1 MVNYANK
8 DYTTSLSSAS
18 TSGIT
23 DGIDHVHSGILKF
36 LENSARGNY
45 IVDYNTASFQQ
56 VAGSTRTSFG
66 FSAAI
71 NFFRDGIL
79 SSLDPTSAE
88 LASDPDVNFVRY
100 DMIVIA
106 ANNALACRTG
116 TAGAVPRV
124 VDSLTVGD
132 IPVALVEVV
141 AGASSTNNVTN
152 RKVQLYGYNKEK
164 NGLSVGYSASNTY
177 TQTLAVVGAAG
188 NTNITATVADKN
200 INFHGTDGTQEI
212 TALSLDMAFAGKATF
227 NSDVTASSFT
237 IGNASITETE
247 LEIIDGATLSTTEL
261 NYVDG
266 VTSSI
271 QSQLDSKTATVT
283 SVTAGTGMTQ
293 TGTST
298 VNPTLNVI
306 GGAGITA
313 SSNEILITDA
323 GVTMAKLANIATD
336 TFIGRTA
343 ANTGVPKALSKAE
356 ALAILN
362 VADGANNYTHPDHSG
377 DVTSNSDGATTIA
390 ADAVTYA
397 KMQNL
402 GTANRVLG
410 SASTGLIGEVQI
422 VVDMMTANS
431 VDSAQYV
438 DGSIDHEHL
447 SGDCIDGDNIQDS
460 VINSEHYANGS
471 IDNEHLATGIDSVK
485 IANGSVSNTEF
496 QYLNGVTSAVQTQ
509 LDLKIKQGLHSIWI
523 PAEAM
528 TPRINAGCG
537 ALAATAAG
545 NTNQPDF
552 RSLPFDTSTQEYC
565 QFSIAMP
572 KMWNEGT
579 IDVKFYWTSTSSSTS
594 QNCVWEIRATAISD
608 NETLVT
614 NFGNATGAA
623 QANSGAKI
631 LSILGLDTAL
641 TIGSS
646 PAAGDI
652 CFFEVTR
659 VVGSDD
665 LATDALL
672 LGVKL
677 LYTINAEND
686 A

>member
-1 MVNYANK
+1 MANINNPNYLSKMYNAALSTTANAEDQIEDGIDSPHTGIIK
-8 DYTTSLSSAS
+8 ALGLIGRGNHVVRRTNGFNIVTSNATQFTITAGKFYRDGKLQTATGAGTFTLTHGGGATFPSLSS
-18 TSGIT
+18 TEGIY
-23 DGIDHVHSGILKF
+23 F
-36 LENSARGNY
+36 L
-45 IVDYNTASFQQ
+45 V
-56 VAGSTRTSFG
+56 V
-66 FSAAI
+66 
-71 NFFRDGIL
+71 
-79 SSLDPTSAE
+79 
-88 LASDPDVNFVRY
+88 VK
-100 DMIVIA
+100 
-106 ANNALACRTG
+106 ANNALAVRSSNPAAVNKVPTHQTGDVIVAVLGYTGNASNGSQLLVQFLTTDKTTNSVSIGYELNNQYEEAASLTGTNQGLYISGIGATG
-116 TAGAVPRV
+116 TAAV
-124 VDSLTVGD
+124 DD
-132 IPVALVEVV
+132 
-141 AGASSTNNVTN
+141 
-152 RKVQLYGYNKEK
+152 KVIIQDT
-164 NGLSVGYSASNTY
+164 SASNVIKT
-177 TQTLAVVGAAG
+177 
-188 NTNITATVADKN
+188 
-200 INFHGTDGTQEI
+200 
-212 TALSLDMAFAGKATF
+212 
-227 NSDVTASSFT
+227 VTAAAIAALAPTGS
-237 IGNASITETE
+237 
-247 LEIIDGATLSTTEL
+247 
-261 NYVDG
+261 
-266 VTSSI
+266 
-271 QSQLDSKTATVT
+271 VT
-283 SVTAGTGMTQ
+283 SVSAGTGMTQ

-377 DVTSNSDGATTIA
+377 DVTSNSDGATTIV

-410 SASTGLIGEVQI
+410 STSTGLIGEVQI

-471 IDNEHLATGIDSVK
+471 IDNIHLAPAIDSVK
-485 IANGSVSNTEF
+485 IANGSVTNTEF
-496 QYLNGVTSAVQTQ
+496 QYLNGATSTIQTQ
-509 LDLKIKQGLHSIWI
+509 LNLKIKQGLHSIWI

-537 ALAATAAG
+537 ALTATAAG
-545 NTNQPDF
+545 NTNNPDF
-552 RSLPFDTSTQEYC
+552 RSLPFDKSTQEHC

-572 KMWNEGT
+572 KMWDEQA
-579 IDVKFYWTSTSSSTS
+579 VFPVFYWTSASTS
-594 QNCVWEIRATAISD
+594 TNTGCLWAIRGVSISD
-608 NETLVT
+608 NIVI
-614 NFGNATGAA
+614 NKAFGNPAA
-623 QANSGAKI
+623 GFQLNSGNKN
-631 LSILGLDTAL
+631 LSILSLDQQL
-641 TIGSS
+641 TIAEV
-646 PAAGDI
+646 PNAGDI
-652 CFFEVTR
+652 CFFEVQRIAADNGDTL
-659 VVGSDD
+659 D
-665 LATDALL
+665 ADALL

>member
-1 MVNYANK
+1 MVENNPHKISTMGTGNSLAAITDGSDFPHSGLIKGLSQMARQNIVVKNNSNDFDITQSTANGGTVTVSAGTYLRDGK
-8 DYTTSLSSAS
+8 KYVAQYKTGTTAAVFTFNASELITTYDKGYHLVVVDKNNFILIRKPTVLNKVPDYTSGDTIIAVFEYAS
-18 TSGIT
+18 TSSSGAMNIQYLTTDKTENSVSIAYAAGTGDDLVYTEASAIT
-23 DGIDHVHSGILKF
+23 GTSAGLFISGIG
-36 LENSARGNY
+36 ATG
-45 IVDYNTASFQQ
+45 
-56 VAGSTRTSFG
+56 
-66 FSAAI
+66 AAADDKVI
-71 NFFRDGIL
+71 IQD
-79 SSLDPTSAE
+79 TSA
-88 LASDPDVNFVRY
+88 
-100 DMIVIA
+100 
-106 ANNALACRTG
+106 
-116 TAGAVPRV
+116 
-124 VDSLTVGD
+124 
-132 IPVALVEVV
+132 
-141 AGASSTNNVTN
+141 
-152 RKVQLYGYNKEK
+152 
-164 NGLSVGYSASNTY
+164 
-177 TQTLAVVGAAG
+177 
-188 NTNITATVADKN
+188 
-200 INFHGTDGTQEI
+200 
-212 TALSLDMAFAGKATF
+212 
-227 NSDVTASSFT
+227 SDVIKSVTAQAIANLAP
-237 IGNASITETE
+237 IG
-247 LEIIDGATLSTTEL
+247 
-261 NYVDG
+261 
-266 VTSSI
+266 
-271 QSQLDSKTATVT
+271 TVT

-293 TGTST
+293 SGTST

-377 DVTSNSDGATTIA
+377 DVTSNSDGATTIV

-410 SASTGLIGEVQI
+410 STSTGLIGEVQI
-422 VVDMMTANS
+422 VVDMMAANS

-509 LDLKIKQGLHSIWI
+509 LDSKIKQGLHSIWV

-572 KMWNEGT
+572 KMWNEQA

-631 LSILGLDTAL
+631 LSI
-641 TIGSS
+641 
-646 PAAGDI
+646 
-652 CFFEVTR
+652 
-659 VVGSDD
+659 
-665 LATDALL
+665 
-672 LGVKL
+672 
-677 LYTINAEND
+677 
-686 A
+686 